1 MADLREALAH
11 YKKALRLGHAA
22 GDKALEKDARR
33 NLEIADARLRKLL
46 EDQRKNPPQNPQGE
60 PPEPSA
66 RAKEAL
72 ARALQLAQERR
83 YEEAAAVLD
92 AILKADKTA
101 ASFASHRRRL
111 DDVMK
116 ILRGET
122 PSDPAPRDPR
132 AAPWNP
138 GPPGGRGA
146 L

>member
-1 MADLREALAH
+1 
-11 YKKALRLGHAA
+11 
-22 GDKALEKDARR
+22 
-33 NLEIADARLRKLL
+33 
-46 EDQRKNPPQNPQGE
+46 
-60 PPEPSA
+60 
-66 RAKEAL
+66 
-72 ARALQLAQERR
+72 
-83 YEEAAAVLD
+83 VLD

-101 ASFASHRRRL
+101 ASFASLRQRL

-116 ILRGET
+116 ILRGEK